1 MGKTLQYVK
10 EFTFAKGG
18 AVGACGDDMGY
29 AKGGTVASCSPKSKM
44 PAKPAYKKGGGV
56 FEKATGETYPSRKA
70 MVKHEAEET
79 PRMKR
84 EELVKRESVKM
95 PVRRMMPVA
104 PREPMI
110 AMKKGGAVPKAE
122 GGKVD
127 MAQDKAMIK
136 KAFKQHDAQE
146 HKGDTGTKLALKKG
160 GMAKM
165 MHGGMAMK
173 KGGSASNC

>member
-18 AVGACGDDMGY
+18 AVGACGDNMGY
-29 AKGGTVASCSPKSKM
+29 AKGGATKSCSPAPKQ
-44 PAKPAYKKGGGV
+44 AYKKGGGV
-56 FEKATGETYPSRKA
+56 FEKA
-70 MVKHEAEET
+70 M
-79 PRMKR
+79 
-84 EELVKRESVKM
+84 VKREAEKTPRAKM
-95 PVRRMMPVA
+95 PARRMVPVA
-104 PREPMI
+104 SMEPMI
-110 AMKKGGAVPKAE
+110 AMKKGGAMHKMPDGKMMAGKMHKAE

-127 MAQDKAMIK
+127 MSQDKAMIK

-146 HKGDTGTKLALKKG
+146 HKGGKGTSLALKKG

-173 KGGSASNC
+173 KGGSTSNC